1 MDYPGVVWSPFS
13 MCHRSPRSF
22 AALLLFLVSTAAVS
36 CGDSQEIPEIVDIRV
51 ADTAVEIDLAK
62 AGTSVYRFR
71 LVVLRE
77 PERLEGE
84 VVLEWLLPGFGANEE
99 PQVRT
104 LRDDFVF
111 EVSEDAEVFTLRL
124 ERLSAPF
131 PAAWQVEFLSERV
144 DDGRRVFPTVACVN
158 CSDLVA

>member
-1 MDYPGVVWSPFS
+1 M
-13 MCHRSPRSF
+13 
-22 AALLLFLVSTAAVS
+22 TAATATA
-36 CGDSQEIPEIVDIRV
+36 CGDSQEIPGIVYLRV
-51 ADTAVEIDLAK
+51 GDTAVEIDLAT
-62 AGTSVYRFR
+62 AGTSVYRFS

-84 VVLEWLLPGFGANEE
+84 VVFEWLPPGFGADEE

-111 EVSEDAEVFTLRL
+111 EVSEAAEVFTLRL

-158 CSDLVA
+158 RSDLVA